1 MKIRSKFNLIFLFF
15 IDSKKTIL
23 YNKYIKKIKVIKMK
37 FNETKF
43 SQKEMKVNSVQLV
56 KYDYLDYGMV

>member
-1 MKIRSKFNLIFLFF
+1 M
-15 IDSKKTIL
+15 
-23 YNKYIKKIKVIKMK
+23 YNKYIKKIEVIKMK

-43 SQKEMKVNSVQLV
+43 SQKEMKVNSIQIV